1 MKKLFLLFILSL
13 GIVTSHAVPATFLSI
28 NNFVVHA
35 AGEGDAPPGGG
46 EGDNKPSY
54 CSSIDQREL
63 RSSIIPCG
71 RKVHICYDEENAQC
85 EFRHLFVL
93 VNNMARNFI
102 TVVFAPLLVLILMYI
117 GVLFV
122 KDQAA
127 AKTKAKMLL
136 SRVLIGTFFVLGA
149 WLVVSFILN
158 ALETKDEVQQPLKT
172 NQ

>member
-1 MKKLFLLFILSL
+1 
-13 GIVTSHAVPATFLSI
+13 
-28 NNFVVHA
+28 
-35 AGEGDAPPGGG
+35 
-46 EGDNKPSY
+46 
-54 CSSIDQREL
+54 
-63 RSSIIPCG
+63 
-71 RKVHICYDEENAQC
+71 
-85 EFRHLFVL
+85 
-93 VNNMARNFI
+93 MARNFI

-136 SRVLIGTFFVLGA
+136 SRLLIGTFFVLGA